1 MNPIWHSCR
10 AERMSHGCHVTFDP
24 VRDRY
29 SLPAEMITQEEC
41 LPSRFQC
48 GYSPQEVLVSN
59 VSLRRLVNDFVNL
72 EVLPK
77 VDVED

>member
-24 VRDRY
+24 
-29 SLPAEMITQEEC
+29 
-41 LPSRFQC
+41 C